1 MLTVLRQPVYFFQVT
16 VLGLSALR
24 FLRCFF
30 FCAHMYVAQVERFK
44 GVGRTAFWV
53 FLLEPIEHTAGNEPA
68 VFTGRT
74 RQQHPKL
81 VCAHLCERV
90 ARAQFV

>member
-1 MLTVLRQPVYFFQVT
+1 MLTVLRQPIYFFQVT

-30 FCAHMYVAQVERFK
+30 FCVHMYVAQVERFK
-44 GVGRTAFWV
+44 GVGRTAFRV
-53 FLLEPIEHTAGNEPA
+53 FLLEPIEHTAGNESA
-68 VFTGRT
+68 VFAGRT